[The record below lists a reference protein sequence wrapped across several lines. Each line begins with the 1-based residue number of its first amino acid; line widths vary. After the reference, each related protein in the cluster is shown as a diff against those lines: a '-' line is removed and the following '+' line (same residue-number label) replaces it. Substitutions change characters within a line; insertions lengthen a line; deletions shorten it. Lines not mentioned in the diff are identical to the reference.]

1 MTAAYHDSCYLGRH
15 NSVYN
20 APRNLLNSIPDMK
33 LVEAKRNRGGSFC
46 CGAGGGRMWM
56 EETLGKRIN
65 QLRVEQIAESGA
77 SVIATACPYC
87 LTMLGDGIKE
97 KGMES
102 MMSVLDITEILDKAC

>member
-15 NSVYN
+15 NDIYDQ
-20 APRNLLNSIPDMK
+20 PRKLLSGIRDVK
-33 LVEAKRNRGGSFC
+33 LVEMDRTRETSFC

-65 QLRVEQIAESGA
+65 HLRVDQIVASGA
-77 SVIATACPYC
+77 SVVATACPYC

-97 KGMES
+97 KDMEND
-102 MMSVLDITEILDKAC
+102 LAAYDLAELLEKAL